1 MDLGDK
7 KMNVSREILNLMVK
21 DHCKIQNLLDDFE
34 EKTKQDHKALVKSFH
49 KFEWELEKHLFVEEK
64 AIFTIYNPEDV
75 TEGYKM
81 LPELTKQHNIIL
93 NKLSNMRQDIRKRR
107 PIQDIFSFKEFL
119 TRHKNYEEQ
128 EVYPQ
133 LDEALDESQKKI
145 IIDRINEIVS
155 E

>member
-49 KFEWELEKHLFVEEK
+49 KFEWELEKHVFVEEK
-64 AIFTIYNPEDV
+64 AIFTTYNPEDV

-93 NKLSNMRQDIRKRR
+93 NKLSNMRQDILKRR
-107 PIQDIFSFKEFL
+107 SIQDISGFKEFL

>member
-34 EKTKQDHKALVKSFH
+34 EKTKQDHKAMVKSFH
-49 KFEWELEKHLFVEEK
+49 KFEWELEKHVFVEEK
-64 AIFTIYNPEDV
+64 AIFTTYNPEDV

-93 NKLSNMRQDIRKRR
+93 NKLSNMRQDILKRR
-107 PIQDIFSFKEFL
+107 SIQDISGFKEFL

>member
-1 MDLGDK
+1 
-7 KMNVSREILNLMVK
+7 MNVSREILNLMVK

-49 KFEWELEKHLFVEEK
+49 KFEWELEKHVFVEEK
-64 AIFTIYNPEDV
+64 AIFTTYNPEDV

-93 NKLSNMRQDIRKRR
+93 NKLSNMRQDILKRR
-107 PIQDIFSFKEFL
+107 SIQDISGFKEFL